1 MREIVLDTE
10 TTGLD
15 PLKGDRLVEIGCLE
29 VVNLIATG
37 KTWHRYFNPQRDMPD
52 GAFKVHGLSAEF
64 LADKPLF
71 GVEADQFI
79 EFIGDARLVIHN
91 AEFDMRFLNAEL
103 ARLGKPL
110 LDMARVTDTLA
121 LARRRFPGQQ
131 NNLDALSARLG
142 VDTSKRTKH
151 GALIDAEI
159 LADVYAELVG
169 KRQSALGLATIA
181 QAAVLGVAT
190 RRGAPLPS
198 RLTEAERADHAAFV
212 AEMGEKAIWLH
223 RTRP

>member
-15 PLKGDRLVEIGCLE
+15 PLKGDRLVEIGCIE

-37 KTWHRYFNPQRDMPD
+37 KKWHRFFNPQRDMPD
-52 GAFKVHGLSAEF
+52 GAFKVHGLSAAF

-71 GVEADQFI
+71 GAEADEFI
-79 EFIGDARLVIHN
+79 EFIGDSRLVIHN

-110 LDMARVTDTLA
+110 LDMARITDTLA

-159 LADVYAELVG
+159 LADVYAELAG
-169 KRQSALGLATIA
+169 KRQTALGLASNI
-181 QAAVLGVAT
+181 QAPVSESAAL
-190 RRGAPLPS
+190 RQAPLPS
-198 RLTEAERADHAAFV
+198 RLTEAERTAHAAFV
-212 AEMGEKAIWLH
+212 AEMGEKALWL
-223 RTRP
+223 RGPRS